1 VAVDC
6 ENGDALFSGTRTE
19 IIDHFRRRFAR
30 FNLCAHLLEASSE
43 SFNLLPLLRS
53 GRLQLKRAVPLG

>member
-19 IIDHFRRRFAR
+19 IIDQLRRKLGR
-30 FNLCAHLLEASSE
+30 FNLCANLLEASNE
-43 SFNLLPLLRS
+43 SLNLLPLLRS
-53 GRLQLKRAVPLG
+53 SRLQLKRAVPLG

>member
-19 IIDHFRRRFAR
+19 IIDQLRRKLAR
-30 FNLCAHLLEASSE
+30 FNLCANLLEASSE

>member
-1 VAVDC
+1 MLMPCLA
-6 ENGDALFSGTRTE
+6 GRALE
-19 IIDHFRRRFAR
+19 IIDQLRRTLGR
-30 FNLCAHLLEASSE
+30 FNLCADLMETSSE